1 MLKQCWN
8 HDLVV
13 SLIRSLKANF
23 TAFINLEYYLMSF
36 DNNLHTFHI
45 PVMGLGYT
53 IDSPVKVA
61 HYGISSVISLVDD
74 ISMEKMREFYC
85 KKFNLPY
92 HSISTKTE
100 DHRAKRIT
108 AYLNTVLEIVNHKF
122 DNLKKSISHK
132 EEELEKYIRM
142 LPDMSEIKQK
152 FNQMIHS
159 GEMKQK
165 LSDWL
170 SEHLVAGEIDVNI
183 MSKLDRDRFE
193 GGEKLPSIQ
202 SDAQTALRGF
212 ALSNLSSS
220 LVLSAGMNPRLY
232 SYLEEFEDFYPNAA
246 LELKKKVILKVS
258 DYRSALIQGRFLAK
272 KGIWVS
278 EYRIESGLNCGGHA
292 FATDGFLMG
301 PVLEEFKNNK
311 EELIKT
317 VHDVYVKALDEKGK
331 PVPEKPFLMK
341 ITAQGGVGSNAEHE
355 FLLNYYQ
362 LDSIGWGTPFLLVP
376 EACTVDEQ
384 TLDVLCNAKEDD
396 LYMSEVSPLG
406 VIFNNVRGTG
416 MDLKKEA
423 QNKAGKYGFP
433 CTKKYL
439 ALTPVFT
446 EEGTC
451 TASVEYQRKKIEE
464 LKEQNLNE
472 MEFEKQLNKITDKAC
487 LCNGLTASTL
497 MANDLDTKMEGTA
510 VSICPG
516 PNLAYF
522 SRIYSLNEMVDH
534 IYGRTNVMER
544 TDRPNLFVKELKMY
558 IDYLSGKFEEAMKP
572 IEGKQKKHF
581 ELFHEN
587 LNKGVAYYKEL
598 FVKYKTQ
605 LEDSTSK
612 NNLMTDL
619 ENLKLELARLKTK
632 MV

>member
-1 MLKQCWN
+1 
-8 HDLVV
+8 
-13 SLIRSLKANF
+13 
-23 TAFINLEYYLMSF
+23 MSF
-36 DNNLHTFHI
+36 NNNPHTFHI
-45 PVMGLGYT
+45 PVMGLCYT
-53 IDSPVKVA
+53 LDSPIKVA

-74 ISMEKMREFYC
+74 ISMEKLREFYC
-85 KKFNLPY
+85 KKFNLPFQA
-92 HSISTKTE
+92 ITPKAE

-108 AYLNTVLEIVNHKF
+108 AYLNTVQAIVSHKF
-122 DNLKKSISHK
+122 EDLKNSISHT
-132 EEELEKYIRM
+132 EEEVQKYIEM
-142 LPDMSEIKQK
+142 LPDMSEIKLK
-152 FNQMIHS
+152 FNQMINTDQ
-159 GEMKQK
+159 MKQK
-165 LSDWL
+165 LSEWL
-170 SEHLVAGEIDVNI
+170 KDNLVAGEIDVNI

-193 GGEKLPSIQ
+193 GGDRLPSIM
-202 SDAQTALRGF
+202 SDAQSALRGF
-212 ALSNLSSS
+212 ALSDLNSSI
-220 LVLSAGMNPRLY
+220 VLSAGMNPRLY
-232 SYLEEFEDFYPNAA
+232 SYLEEFEDFYPNAS

-278 EYRIESGLNCGGHA
+278 EYRVESGLNCGGHA

-301 PVLEEFKNNK
+301 PVLEEFKSNK
-311 EELIKT
+311 ELLIET
-317 VHDVYVKALDEKGK
+317 VYDIYVKALAEKGK
-331 PVPEKPFLMK
+331 PVPEKPFLVK
-341 ITAQGGVGSNAEHE
+341 ITAQGGVGSNAEHV

-376 EACTVDEQ
+376 EAVTVDEQ
-384 TLDVLCNAKEDD
+384 TLEVLVNAKEDD

-451 TASVEYQRKKIEE
+451 TASKEFQKKKIQE
-464 LKEQNLNE
+464 LKEQNLSE
-472 MEFEKQLNKITDKAC
+472 MDFEKQLNKITDKAC

-497 MANDLDTKMEGTA
+497 MANNLDTKMEGTA

-522 SRIYSLNEMVDH
+522 SGTYSLRKMVDH

-544 TDRPNLFVKELKMY
+544 TDRPNLFVKELGMY
-558 IDYLSGKFEEAMKP
+558 IEYLGGKIEETLKP
-572 IEGKQKKHF
+572 ISDKQKKHF
-581 ELFHEN
+581 DTFQEN
-587 LNKGVAYYKEL
+587 LNKGVEYYKEL
-598 FVKYKTQ
+598 FQKYKTQ
-605 LEDSTSK
+605 VEDSTSK
-612 NNLMTDL
+612 NNLLQDL
-619 ENLKLELARLKTK
+619 ENMKQELLKLKAK